1 MSGATSS
8 TPGGAERRGP
18 TIVLISHDLGAGGVQ
33 RKIADFARC
42 LTTYCESFEGTIHLL
57 LREGPPADP
66 GERAFFD
73 AVEESVVRI
82 RCRPRG
88 VAGVLAVPFPL
99 FCFWCVLTLRPQ
111 RIIGF
116 LRGPGLIAVMLRRL
130 FWWRAMRI
138 GISDDSFP
146 SGAVVEQSRGRVH
159 AAFLRTL
166 VRLGY
171 SRADWVA
178 VPTDAAKVDLVA
190 TFAVPAEKVV
200 VSRNWAGP
208 LPDPERPDDAVD
220 AKARPPLFWSGAP
233 APQFRSGPRA
243 SADAR
248 AMPVPDDGF
257 DLIYVGRLAPVK
269 NLSLLVEILRDI
281 REMRPSVRA
290 VIVGGGPGLAEL
302 ERQRTRLGLEPP
314 LVLAGW
320 QQDVTP
326 WLRASRLF
334 CLTSHHEGLPIA
346 ALEAMSLGIPVIS
359 MRYPGA
365 DELVQ
370 DGVTGFLCRDRGEF
384 VDRVMRCLTREPVRQ
399 EMGQRA
405 RAWVAS
411 RHGADNLRR
420 FVRLI
425 VRD

>member
-1 MSGATSS
+1 MSGAISL
-8 TPGGAERRGP
+8 TPGAATGRGP

-42 LTTYCESFEGTIHLL
+42 LTTRCEPFDGAVCVLL
-57 LREGPPADP
+57 AEGPPADP

-73 AVEESVVRI
+73 AVQGSAVRI
-82 RCRPRG
+82 RCRPKR
-88 VAGVLAVPFPL
+88 VAGVLGVPFPL
-99 FCFWCVLTLRPQ
+99 FCFWWVLRLRPQ

-116 LRGPGLIAVMLRRL
+116 LRGPGLMAVMLRRL
-130 FWWRAMRI
+130 FWWRDMRV
-138 GISDDSFP
+138 GISDDSYP
-146 SGAVVEQSRGRVH
+146 SGAIIEQARNRTH
-159 AAFLRTL
+159 AAFMRAL
-166 VRLGY
+166 VRVGY
-171 SRADWVA
+171 TGADWVA
-178 VPTDAAKVDLVA
+178 APSEAAKADLVE
-190 TFAVPAEKVV
+190 TFSVPAERVV
-200 VSRNWAGP
+200 VSRNWVGAITTGVP
-208 LPDPERPDDAVD
+208 PD
-220 AKARPPLFWSGAP
+220 GP
-233 APQFRSGPRA
+233 APSVVAVRAVPSDPPIPRHGSGESA
-243 SADAR
+243 SRGAIATS
-248 AMPVPDDGF
+248 VPDDGF

-269 NLSLLVEILRDI
+269 NLSLLVEILRDL
-281 REMRPSVRA
+281 RELRPSVRA
-290 VIVGGGPGLAEL
+290 VIVGGGPGLADL
-302 ERQRTRLGLEPP
+302 ERQRARLGLEHH

-320 QQDVTP
+320 HQDVTP

-359 MRYPGA
+359 ARYPGA

-370 DGVTGFLCRDRGEF
+370 DGETGFLCRDRGEF
-384 VDRVMRCLTREPVRQ
+384 VDRVMRCLTRDPLRQ

-411 RHGADNLRR
+411 RHGPDNLLR